1 VVLLKPKLHYHTHA
15 ASFSGAENMISLFLQ
30 SEKMNSQFAVSF
42 SYRYSN
48 KYHEG
53 LRRRVKNFMGESYAL
68 RFLHLHSDDQM
79 PFWLPRPVKHLLFTI
94 LNLVILYPLFIY
106 EIIILSRLL
115 LKVRPNILHI
125 NNAGYPAAHSAR
137 AAAIA
142 GRLSGVPKIIM
153 VVNNMAV
160 GYGHFSRWL
169 DYPIDK
175 FVAHSVDIFITGSLS
190 AGERLGLVL
199 KLPDHKL
206 RTIHNGIALRT
217 QSCTITATR
226 KRLSLDNPKCIIF
239 GVVAMLVPRKGHLV
253 LLKAILELVTKK
265 KLQGDEFKIVI
276 EGHGPLQN
284 VLDDYIDNNNL
295 APWITLV
302 GVEANIVDFMA
313 ALDVLI
319 LPSVRDEDFPNVI
332 LEGMALGK
340 PVIASRLAGTPE
352 QVLDGTTGLLVVP
365 SNITQLAEAV
375 FKLLDNAALRN
386 SMGLAALNRFNNHF
400 DSQIAL
406 NKYSDLYGEII
417 RYPND
422 KHE

>member
-1 VVLLKPKLHYHTHA
+1 MKPKLHYHTHA
-15 ASFSGAENMISLFLQ
+15 EFFSGAENMLSLFLQ
-30 SEKMNSQFAVSF
+30 SVKINSQFAVSF
-42 SYRYSN
+42 SYRYSK

-53 LRRRVKNFMGESYAL
+53 LSRRVNNFKGESYAL
-68 RFLHLHSDDQM
+68 RFLHLHSYDKM
-79 PFWLPRPVKHLLFTI
+79 PFWLPRPVKYLLFTI
-94 LNLVILYPLFIY
+94 FNWVILYPLFIY

-115 LKVRPNILHI
+115 LRVGPDILHI
-125 NNAGYPAAHSAR
+125 NNGGYPGAHSAR

-142 GRLSGVPKIIM
+142 GRLCGVPKIIM

-160 GYGHFSRWL
+160 GYGRPSRWL
-169 DYPIDK
+169 EYPIDRL
-175 FVAHSVDIFITGSLS
+175 VAHSVDIFITGSLS

-199 KLPDHKL
+199 KLSDCQL

-217 QSCTITATR
+217 QSYPVTATR
-226 KRLSLDNPKCIIF
+226 KRLGLDNPNCIIF
-239 GVVAMLVPRKGHLV
+239 GIVALLVPRKGHQV
-253 LLKAILELVTKK
+253 LLKAILELVTNK

-284 VLDDYIDNNNL
+284 VLDDHIDSNNL

-302 GVEANIVDFMA
+302 GDEANIVDFMA

-332 LEGMALGK
+332 LEAMALGK

-352 QVLDGTTGLLVVP
+352 QVIDGTTGLLVEP
-365 SNITQLAEAV
+365 GNIAQLTEAF
-375 FKLLDNAALRN
+375 FKLLDNADLRN
-386 SMGLAALNRFNNHF
+386 SMGRAALNRYNNHF

-406 NKYSDLYGEII
+406 NKYNDLYDINL

>member
-1 VVLLKPKLHYHTHA
+1 MVLLKPKLHYHTHA

-53 LRRRVKNFMGESYAL
+53 LHRRVKNFKGKSYAL

-142 GRLSGVPKIIM
+142 GRLCGVPKIIM
-153 VVNNMAV
+153 IVNNMAV

-169 DYPIDK
+169 DYPIDR

-199 KLPDHKL
+199 KLPGHKL

-217 QSCTITATR
+217 QSCTIAATR
-226 KRLSLDNPKCIIF
+226 KRLSLDNPECIIF
-239 GVVAMLVPRKGHLV
+239 GVVALLVPRKGHQV
-253 LLKAILELVTKK
+253 LLQTVLEIVKNK
-265 KLQGDEFKIVI
+265 KLQGGEFKIVI

-284 VLDDYIDNNNL
+284 VLDDYIDRNNL

-302 GVEANIVDFMA
+302 GDEANIIDFMA

-332 LEGMALGK
+332 LEAMAMGK

-352 QVLDGTTGLLVVP
+352 QIIDGTTGLLVEP
-365 SNITQLAEAV
+365 GNIAQLTEA
-375 FKLLDNAALRN
+375 FLKLLDSADLRN
-386 SMGLAALNRFNNHF
+386 SMGLAAQKRYNDHF

-406 NKYSDLYGEII
+406 NKYNDLYDINL